1 MNIHCKKLKN
11 TSPLSCFVRI
21 YVPSTININ
30 ESDDSIF
37 WPNKALELLCKLFGG
52 STCMPS
58 YGAWLSE
65 GKLVKEKIKI
75 IFSHCTEEQLQNS
88 LDEIC
93 DFCLK
98 MKSELKQEAISLDIN
113 NELFLI

>member
-1 MNIHCKKLKN
+1 MIINCKQLKN
-11 TSPLSCFVRI
+11 ISPLSCSICI

-37 WPNKALELLCKLFGG
+37 WPNKTLELLYKLFGG
-52 STCMPS
+52 ATCMPA
-58 YGAWLSE
+58 YGAWLSD

-75 IFSHCTEEQLQNS
+75 IFAHCNEEQLQNS
-88 LDEIC
+88 IDEIC

-98 MKSELKQEAISLDIN
+98 MKSELKQEAVGLEIN
-113 NELFLI
+113 NELYII